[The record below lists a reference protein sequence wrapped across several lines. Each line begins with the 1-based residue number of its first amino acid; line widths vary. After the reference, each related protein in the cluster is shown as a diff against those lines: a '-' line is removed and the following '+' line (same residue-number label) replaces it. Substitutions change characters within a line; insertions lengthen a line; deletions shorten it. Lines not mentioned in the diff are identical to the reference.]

1 MLLLTAFIAVSLSFG
16 ILDHTWLAGMVGS
29 VLFLRLL
36 ATKNVQMISGVL
48 VVCVFF
54 SIRFYTWQQNA
65 HQVIQVKPYVIQ
77 KQHLLIYSDET
88 KVSGDLLTFKAWWWE
103 KRQWVNGY
111 YRIRT
116 LAEKKT
122 LLQTNKTKIW
132 DVTGKVLP
140 LQAPTNEAQFD
151 WRRFYQGKNIFLSFA
166 VKNYTLQKVPPGQ
179 MAWRAK
185 LHDLRQKLSL
195 MLQRLPRPLDWYSA
209 TLLLGIKSA
218 DTDKTLADITR
229 LGLLYLFSL
238 SGLHVFY
245 VVKTLRRLLKLLR
258 LPKWLEILVVLGV
271 LPVYAILGG
280 ASASLV
286 RAVWMCWIKLVTG
299 LIKGVHLNLAT
310 IWAVVL
316 LLELWRYP
324 ALFYQLGAQLSYL
337 LTLVIVTSKTSS
349 NWLFNLKLNAF
360 SAPLVLYYTYQ
371 WNFLTF
377 LITGWM
383 NLIFEYI
390 ILPVTFIG
398 AVVPFLQNLA
408 AQLLQLISSSL
419 TLLARLPSN
428 LVLGRPPLIMVLFW
442 LGILLWLQGSSRKL
456 RGLVLLGISYFLT
469 FLLLRYPLSSEVVYF
484 DIGQGDCTLIR
495 ERFSRRVILID
506 TGGKVHFAMPN
517 WKKYPTKTSGE
528 TIVANYLLSKGITR
542 IDQLYLT
549 HQDADHVGN
558 FPSLSQLIK
567 IKQIIVPAGME
578 ALPSF
583 KHRLARSTVAP
594 KAVKGVTDKVRLS
607 DPHLKLLHPFTRG
620 QGTNADSL
628 VLWLDFYGLK
638 CIFTGDLDRKGEL
651 AVIKKYPNL
660 TADVLKTGHHGSKT
674 ATDPKFV
681 QQLAPKVAII
691 SAGRHNRYGHPNQ
704 ETLVTL
710 QKAKVPYYVTAKVG
724 MIKLTEMLGRFSFWD
739 LKDN

>member
-1 MLLLTAFIAVSLSFG
+1 ML
-16 ILDHTWLAGMVGS
+16 

-36 ATKNVQMISGVL
+36 ATKNIQMISSVL

-54 SIRFYTWQQNA
+54 SIRFYTWQQNTR
-65 HQVIQVKPYVIQ
+65 QVMQVTPYVTQ

-88 KVSGDLLTFKAWWWE
+88 KISGDLLTFKAWWWE

-111 YRIRT
+111 YRIKT

-122 LLQTNKTKIW
+122 LLQMDKTKIW
-132 DVTGKVLP
+132 NVAGKVLP

-151 WRRFYQGKNIFLSFA
+151 WRRFYQGKNIFIAFA
-166 VKNYTLQKVPPGQ
+166 VKHYTLQKVPPGQ
-179 MAWRAK
+179 MAWRGR
-185 LHDLRQKLSL
+185 LHDLRQALRVTLKK
-195 MLQRLPRPLDWYSA
+195 LPRPLDWYSA
-209 TLLLGIKSA
+209 TLLLGIKLA
-218 DTDKTLADITR
+218 DADKTLADITR

-245 VVKTLRRLLKLLR
+245 VVKTLRHLLKLLR
-258 LPKWLEILVVLGV
+258 LPRWLEILVILGV
-271 LPVYAILGG
+271 LPVYVILGG

-286 RAVWMCWIKLVTG
+286 RAVWMCWLKLATS
-299 LIKGVHLNLAT
+299 LIKGVHLKLAT

-337 LTLVIVTSKTSS
+337 LTLVIITSKTSS

-398 AVVPFLQNLA
+398 AVIPFLQNLA
-408 AQLLQLISSSL
+408 AQILQLISTGL
-419 TLLARLPSN
+419 TLLARAPSN
-428 LVLGRPPLIMVLFW
+428 FVFGRPPLIMVLLW
-442 LGILLWLQGSSRKL
+442 LGVLLWLQGSSKKL
-456 RGLVLLGISYFLT
+456 RWSALLGISYFLT
-469 FLLLRYPLSSEVVYF
+469 FLLLRYPLSSEIVYF

-517 WKKYPTKTSGE
+517 WKKRPTKTSGE
-528 TIVANYLLSKGITR
+528 TIVANYLLSKGITQ

-558 FPSLSQLIK
+558 FPSLSRSIK
-567 IKQIIVPAGME
+567 INQMIVPAGME
-578 ALPSF
+578 DLPSF
-583 KHRLARSTVAP
+583 KRRLAKSTVAP
-594 KAVKGVTDKVRLS
+594 KAVKGVTDKVSLS

-651 AVIKKYPNL
+651 AIIKKYPDL
-660 TADVLKTGHHGSKT
+660 TATVLKTGHHGSKT
-674 ATDPKFV
+674 ATDQKFV
-681 QQLAPKVAII
+681 RQLAPKVAII
-691 SAGRHNRYGHPNQ
+691 SAGRHNRYGHPNK

-710 QKAKVPYYVTAKVG
+710 QNAKVSYYVTAKVG
-724 MIKLTEMLGRFSFWD
+724 MIKLTEMLGHFSFWD

>member
-1 MLLLTAFIAVSLSFG
+1 
-16 ILDHTWLAGMVGS
+16 MVVL

-36 ATKNVQMISGVL
+36 ATKNIHLISSVL
-48 VVCVFF
+48 VICVFF
-54 SIRFYTWQQNA
+54 SIRFYTWQQNV
-65 HQVIQVKPYVIQ
+65 HQVMQVTPDVTQ

-88 KVSGDLLTFKAWWWE
+88 KISGDLLTFKAWWWE

-122 LLQTNKTKIW
+122 LLQINKTKIW
-132 DVTGKVLP
+132 NVTGKVLP

-151 WRRFYQGKNIFLSFA
+151 WRRFYQGKNIFLAFA
-166 VKNYTLQKVPPGQ
+166 VTHYTLQKVPPGQ
-179 MAWRAK
+179 MAWRGR
-185 LHDLRQKLSL
+185 LHDLRQALRLKLK
-195 MLQRLPRPLDWYSA
+195 RLPRPLDWYSA
-209 TLLLGIKSA
+209 TLLLGIRSSDA
-218 DTDKTLADITR
+218 DKTLADITR

-245 VVKTLRRLLKLLR
+245 VVKTLRRFLKLLR

-286 RAVWMCWIKLVTG
+286 RAVWMCWLKLATR
-299 LIKGVHLNLAT
+299 LIKGVRLKLAT

-316 LLELWRYP
+316 LLELWRYL

-408 AQLLQLISSSL
+408 AQLLQLISSGL
-419 TLLARLPSN
+419 NLLARLPSN
-428 LVLGRPPLIMVLFW
+428 LILGRPPLIMVLFW
-442 LGILLWLQGSSRKL
+442 LGVLLWLQGSSKKIRWL
-456 RGLVLLGISYFLT
+456 ALLGMSYFLT

-506 TGGKVHFAMPN
+506 TGGKVHFSMPN
-517 WKKYPTKTSGE
+517 WKKHPTKTSGE

-578 ALPSF
+578 NLPSF
-583 KHRLARSTVAP
+583 KHRLAKSAVMP
-594 KAVKGVTDKVRLS
+594 EAVKGVTDRVKLS
-607 DPHLKLLHPFTRG
+607 DPHLKLLHPFARG

-651 AVIKKYPNL
+651 AVSKKYPNL
-660 TADVLKTGHHGSKT
+660 TADVLKMGHHGSKT

-724 MIKLTEMLGRFSFWD
+724 MIKFTEMLGYFSFWD

>member
-1 MLLLTAFIAVSLSFG
+1 MLLLTAFVAVSLSFL
-16 ILDHTWLAGMVGS
+16 ILDHTWMAGMVVL

-36 ATKNVQMISGVL
+36 ATKNIHLISSVL
-48 VVCVFF
+48 VICVFF
-54 SIRFYTWQQNA
+54 SIRFYTWQQNV
-65 HQVIQVKPYVIQ
+65 HQVMQVTPDVTQ

-88 KVSGDLLTFKAWWWE
+88 KISGDLLTFKAWWWE

-122 LLQTNKTKIW
+122 LLQINKTKIW
-132 DVTGKVLP
+132 NVTGKVLP

-151 WRRFYQGKNIFLSFA
+151 WRRFYQGKNIFLAFA
-166 VKNYTLQKVPPGQ
+166 VTHYTLQKVPPGQ
-179 MAWRAK
+179 MAWRGR
-185 LHDLRQKLSL
+185 LHDLRQALRLKLK
-195 MLQRLPRPLDWYSA
+195 RLPRPLDWYSA
-209 TLLLGIKSA
+209 TLLLGIRSSDA
-218 DTDKTLADITR
+218 DKTLADITR

-245 VVKTLRRLLKLLR
+245 VVKTLRRFLKLLR

-286 RAVWMCWIKLVTG
+286 RAVWMCWLKLATR
-299 LIKGVHLNLAT
+299 LIKGVRLKLAT

-408 AQLLQLISSSL
+408 AQLLQLISSGL
-419 TLLARLPSN
+419 NLLARLPSN
-428 LVLGRPPLIMVLFW
+428 LILGRPPLIMVLFW
-442 LGILLWLQGSSRKL
+442 LGVLLWLQGSSKKIRWL
-456 RGLVLLGISYFLT
+456 ALLGVSYFLT

-506 TGGKVHFAMPN
+506 TGGKVHFSMPN
-517 WKKYPTKTSGE
+517 WKKHPTKTSGE

-578 ALPSF
+578 NLPSF
-583 KHRLARSTVAP
+583 KHRLAKSAVMP
-594 KAVKGVTDKVRLS
+594 EAVKGVTDRVKLS
-607 DPHLKLLHPFTRG
+607 DPHLKLLHPFARG

-651 AVIKKYPNL
+651 AVSKKYPNL
-660 TADVLKTGHHGSKT
+660 TADVLKMGHHGSKT

-724 MIKLTEMLGRFSFWD
+724 MIKFTEMLGYFSFWD

>member
-1 MLLLTAFIAVSLSFG
+1 MLLLTAFVAVSLSFL
-16 ILDHTWLAGMVGS
+16 ILDHTWMAGMVVL

-36 ATKNVQMISGVL
+36 ATKNIHLISSVL
-48 VVCVFF
+48 VICVFF
-54 SIRFYTWQQNA
+54 SIRFYTWQQNV
-65 HQVIQVKPYVIQ
+65 HQVMQVTPDVTQ

-88 KVSGDLLTFKAWWWE
+88 KISGDLLTFKAWWWE

-122 LLQTNKTKIW
+122 LLQINKTKIW
-132 DVTGKVLP
+132 NVTGKVLP

-151 WRRFYQGKNIFLSFA
+151 WRRFYQGKNIFLAFA
-166 VKNYTLQKVPPGQ
+166 VTHYTLQKVPPGQ
-179 MAWRAK
+179 MAWRGR
-185 LHDLRQKLSL
+185 LHDLRQALRLKLK
-195 MLQRLPRPLDWYSA
+195 RLPRPLDWYSA
-209 TLLLGIKSA
+209 TLLLGIRSSDA
-218 DTDKTLADITR
+218 DKTLADITR

-245 VVKTLRRLLKLLR
+245 VVKTLRRFLKLLR

-286 RAVWMCWIKLVTG
+286 RAVWMCWLKLATR
-299 LIKGVHLNLAT
+299 LIKGVRLKLAT

-371 WNFLTF
+371 WDFLTF

-408 AQLLQLISSSL
+408 AQLLQLISSGL
-419 TLLARLPSN
+419 NLLARLPSN
-428 LVLGRPPLIMVLFW
+428 LILGRPPLIMVLFW
-442 LGILLWLQGSSRKL
+442 LGVLLWLQGSSKKIRWL
-456 RGLVLLGISYFLT
+456 ALLGMSYFLT

-506 TGGKVHFAMPN
+506 TGGKVHFSMPN
-517 WKKYPTKTSGE
+517 WKKHPTKTSGE

-578 ALPSF
+578 NLPSF
-583 KHRLARSTVAP
+583 KHRLAKSAVMP
-594 KAVKGVTDKVRLS
+594 EAVKGVTDRVKLS
-607 DPHLKLLHPFTRG
+607 DPHLKLLHPFARG

-651 AVIKKYPNL
+651 AVSKKYPNL
-660 TADVLKTGHHGSKT
+660 TADVLKMGHHGSKT

-724 MIKLTEMLGRFSFWD
+724 MIKFTEMLGYFSFWD

>member
-1 MLLLTAFIAVSLSFG
+1 M
-16 ILDHTWLAGMVGS
+16 GS
-29 VLFLRLL
+29 E
-36 ATKNVQMISGVL
+36 M
-48 VVCVFF
+48 C
-54 SIRFYTWQQNA
+54 IR
-65 HQVIQVKPYVIQ
+65 
-77 KQHLLIYSDET
+77 D
-88 KVSGDLLTFKAWWWE
+88 
-103 KRQWVNGY
+103 R
-111 YRIRT
+111 
-116 LAEKKT
+116 
-122 LLQTNKTKIW
+122 
-132 DVTGKVLP
+132 
-140 LQAPTNEAQFD
+140 
-151 WRRFYQGKNIFLSFA
+151 
-166 VKNYTLQKVPPGQ
+166 
-179 MAWRAK
+179 
-185 LHDLRQKLSL
+185 
-195 MLQRLPRPLDWYSA
+195 
-209 TLLLGIKSA
+209 
-218 DTDKTLADITR
+218 
-229 LGLLYLFSL
+229 
-238 SGLHVFY
+238 
-245 VVKTLRRLLKLLR
+245 
-258 LPKWLEILVVLGV
+258 
-271 LPVYAILGG
+271 
-280 ASASLV
+280 
-286 RAVWMCWIKLVTG
+286 
-299 LIKGVHLNLAT
+299 
-310 IWAVVL
+310 
-316 LLELWRYP
+316 
-324 ALFYQLGAQLSYL
+324 
-337 LTLVIVTSKTSS
+337 
-349 NWLFNLKLNAF
+349 
-360 SAPLVLYYTYQ
+360 YYTYQ

>member
-1 MLLLTAFIAVSLSFG
+1 MLLLTAFVAVSLSFL
-16 ILDHTWLAGMVGS
+16 ILDHTWMAGMVVL

-36 ATKNVQMISGVL
+36 ATKNIHLISSVL
-48 VVCVFF
+48 VICVFF
-54 SIRFYTWQQNA
+54 SIRFYTWQQNV
-65 HQVIQVKPYVIQ
+65 HQVMQVTPDVTQ

-88 KVSGDLLTFKAWWWE
+88 KISGDLLTFKAWWWE

-122 LLQTNKTKIW
+122 LLQINKTKIW
-132 DVTGKVLP
+132 NVTGKVLP

-151 WRRFYQGKNIFLSFA
+151 WRRFYQGKNIFLAFA
-166 VKNYTLQKVPPGQ
+166 VTHYTLQKVPPGQ
-179 MAWRAK
+179 MAWRGR
-185 LHDLRQKLSL
+185 LHDLRQALRLKLK
-195 MLQRLPRPLDWYSA
+195 RLPRPLDWYSA
-209 TLLLGIKSA
+209 TLLLGIRSSDA
-218 DTDKTLADITR
+218 DKTLADITR

-245 VVKTLRRLLKLLR
+245 VVKTLRRFLKLLR

-286 RAVWMCWIKLVTG
+286 RAVWMCWLKLATR
-299 LIKGVHLNLAT
+299 LIKGVRLKLAT

-408 AQLLQLISSSL
+408 AQLLQLISSGL
-419 TLLARLPSN
+419 NLLARLPSN
-428 LVLGRPPLIMVLFW
+428 LILGRPPLIMVLFW
-442 LGILLWLQGSSRKL
+442 LGVLLWLQGSSKKIRWL
-456 RGLVLLGISYFLT
+456 ALLGMSYFLT

-506 TGGKVHFAMPN
+506 TGGKVHFSMPN
-517 WKKYPTKTSGE
+517 WKKHPTKTSGE

-578 ALPSF
+578 NLPSF
-583 KHRLARSTVAP
+583 KHRLAKSAVMP
-594 KAVKGVTDKVRLS
+594 EAVKGVTDRVKLS
-607 DPHLKLLHPFTRG
+607 DPHLKLLHPFARG

-651 AVIKKYPNL
+651 AVSKKYPNL
-660 TADVLKTGHHGSKT
+660 TADVLKMGHHVSKT

-691 SAGRHNRYGHPNQ
+691 SAGRHSRYGHPNQ

-724 MIKLTEMLGRFSFWD
+724 MIKFTEMLGYFSFWD

>member
-1 MLLLTAFIAVSLSFG
+1 MLLLTAFVAVSLSFL
-16 ILDHTWLAGMVGS
+16 ILDHTWMAGMVVL

-36 ATKNVQMISGVL
+36 ATKNIHLISSVL
-48 VVCVFF
+48 VICVFF
-54 SIRFYTWQQNA
+54 SIRFYTWQQNV
-65 HQVIQVKPYVIQ
+65 HQVMQVTPDVTQ

-88 KVSGDLLTFKAWWWE
+88 KISGDLLTFKAWWWE

-122 LLQTNKTKIW
+122 LLQINKTKIW
-132 DVTGKVLP
+132 NVTGKVLP

-151 WRRFYQGKNIFLSFA
+151 WRRFYQGKNIFLAFA
-166 VKNYTLQKVPPGQ
+166 VTHYTLQKVPPGQ
-179 MAWRAK
+179 MAWRGR
-185 LHDLRQKLSL
+185 LHDLRQALRLKLK
-195 MLQRLPRPLDWYSA
+195 RLPRPLDWYSA
-209 TLLLGIKSA
+209 TLLLGIRSSDA
-218 DTDKTLADITR
+218 DKTLADITR

-245 VVKTLRRLLKLLR
+245 VVKTLRRFLKLLR

-286 RAVWMCWIKLVTG
+286 RAVWMCWLKLATR
-299 LIKGVHLNLAT
+299 LIKGVRLKLAT

-390 ILPVTFIG
+390 ILSVTFIG

-408 AQLLQLISSSL
+408 AQLLQLISSGL
-419 TLLARLPSN
+419 NLLARLPSN
-428 LVLGRPPLIMVLFW
+428 LILGRPPLIMVLFW
-442 LGILLWLQGSSRKL
+442 LGVLLWLQGSSKKIRWL
-456 RGLVLLGISYFLT
+456 ALLGMSYFLT

-506 TGGKVHFAMPN
+506 TGGKVHFSMPN
-517 WKKYPTKTSGE
+517 WKKHPTKTSGE

-578 ALPSF
+578 NLPSF
-583 KHRLARSTVAP
+583 KHRLAKSAVMP
-594 KAVKGVTDKVRLS
+594 EAVKGVTDRVKLS
-607 DPHLKLLHPFTRG
+607 DPHLKLLHPFARG

-651 AVIKKYPNL
+651 AVSKKYPNL
-660 TADVLKTGHHGSKT
+660 TADVLKMGHHGSKT

-724 MIKLTEMLGRFSFWD
+724 MIKFTEMLGYFSFWD

>member
-1 MLLLTAFIAVSLSFG
+1 
-16 ILDHTWLAGMVGS
+16 MVVL

-36 ATKNVQMISGVL
+36 ATKNIHLISSVL
-48 VVCVFF
+48 VICVFF
-54 SIRFYTWQQNA
+54 SIRFYTWQQNV
-65 HQVIQVKPYVIQ
+65 HQVMQVTPDVTQ

-88 KVSGDLLTFKAWWWE
+88 KISGDLLTFKAWWWE

-122 LLQTNKTKIW
+122 LLQINKTKIW
-132 DVTGKVLP
+132 NVTGKVLP

-151 WRRFYQGKNIFLSFA
+151 WRRFYQGKNIFLAFA
-166 VKNYTLQKVPPGQ
+166 VTHYTLQKVPPGQ
-179 MAWRAK
+179 MAWRGR
-185 LHDLRQKLSL
+185 LHDLRQALRLKLK
-195 MLQRLPRPLDWYSA
+195 RLPRPLDWYSA
-209 TLLLGIKSA
+209 TLLLGIRSSDA
-218 DTDKTLADITR
+218 DKTLADITR

-245 VVKTLRRLLKLLR
+245 VVKTLRRFLKLLR

-286 RAVWMCWIKLVTG
+286 RAVWMCWLKLATR
-299 LIKGVHLNLAT
+299 LIKGVRLKLAT

-408 AQLLQLISSSL
+408 AQLLQLISSGL
-419 TLLARLPSN
+419 NLLARLPSN
-428 LVLGRPPLIMVLFW
+428 LILGRPPLIMVLFW
-442 LGILLWLQGSSRKL
+442 LGVLLWLQGSSKKIRWL
-456 RGLVLLGISYFLT
+456 ALLGMSYFLI

-506 TGGKVHFAMPN
+506 TGGKVHFSMPN
-517 WKKYPTKTSGE
+517 WKKHPTKTSGE

-578 ALPSF
+578 NLPSF
-583 KHRLARSTVAP
+583 KHRLAKSAVMP
-594 KAVKGVTDKVRLS
+594 EAVKGVTDRVKLS
-607 DPHLKLLHPFTRG
+607 DPHLKLLHPFARG

-651 AVIKKYPNL
+651 AVSKKYPNL
-660 TADVLKTGHHGSKT
+660 TADVLKMGHHGSKT

-724 MIKLTEMLGRFSFWD
+724 MIKFTEMLGYFSFWD

>member
-1 MLLLTAFIAVSLSFG
+1 
-16 ILDHTWLAGMVGS
+16 MVVL

-36 ATKNVQMISGVL
+36 ATKNIHLISSVL
-48 VVCVFF
+48 VICVFF
-54 SIRFYTWQQNA
+54 SIRFYTWQQNV
-65 HQVIQVKPYVIQ
+65 HQVMQVTPDVTQ

-88 KVSGDLLTFKAWWWE
+88 KISGDLLTFKAWWWE

-122 LLQTNKTKIW
+122 LLQINKTKIW
-132 DVTGKVLP
+132 NVTGKVLP

-151 WRRFYQGKNIFLSFA
+151 WRRFYQGKNIFLAFA
-166 VKNYTLQKVPPGQ
+166 VTHYTLQKVPPGQ
-179 MAWRAK
+179 MAWRGR
-185 LHDLRQKLSL
+185 LHDLRQALRLKLK
-195 MLQRLPRPLDWYSA
+195 RLPRPLDWYSA
-209 TLLLGIKSA
+209 TLLLGIRSSDA
-218 DTDKTLADITR
+218 DKTLADITR

-245 VVKTLRRLLKLLR
+245 VVKTLRRFLKLLR

-280 ASASLV
+280 ASASWV
-286 RAVWMCWIKLVTG
+286 RAVWMCWLKLATR
-299 LIKGVHLNLAT
+299 LIKGVRLKLAT

-408 AQLLQLISSSL
+408 AQLLQLISSGL
-419 TLLARLPSN
+419 NLLARLPSN
-428 LVLGRPPLIMVLFW
+428 LILGRPPLIMVLFW
-442 LGILLWLQGSSRKL
+442 LGVLLWLQGSSKKIRWL
-456 RGLVLLGISYFLT
+456 ALLGMSYFLT

-506 TGGKVHFAMPN
+506 TGGKVHFSMPN
-517 WKKYPTKTSGE
+517 WKKHPTKTSGE

-578 ALPSF
+578 NLPSF
-583 KHRLARSTVAP
+583 KHRLAKSAVMP
-594 KAVKGVTDKVRLS
+594 EAVKGVTDRVKLS
-607 DPHLKLLHPFTRG
+607 DPHLKLLHPFARG

-651 AVIKKYPNL
+651 AVSKKYPNL
-660 TADVLKTGHHGSKT
+660 TADVLKMGHHGSKT

-724 MIKLTEMLGRFSFWD
+724 MIKFTEMLGYFSFWD

>member
-1 MLLLTAFIAVSLSFG
+1 
-16 ILDHTWLAGMVGS
+16 MVVL

-36 ATKNVQMISGVL
+36 ATKNIHLISSVL
-48 VVCVFF
+48 VICVFF
-54 SIRFYTWQQNA
+54 SIRFYTWQQNV
-65 HQVIQVKPYVIQ
+65 HQVMQVTPDVTQ

-88 KVSGDLLTFKAWWWE
+88 KISGDLLTFKAWWWE

-122 LLQTNKTKIW
+122 LLQINKTKIW
-132 DVTGKVLP
+132 NVTGKVLP

-151 WRRFYQGKNIFLSFA
+151 WRRFYQGKNIFLAFA
-166 VKNYTLQKVPPGQ
+166 VTHYTLQKVPPGQ
-179 MAWRAK
+179 MAWRGR
-185 LHDLRQKLSL
+185 LHDLRQALRLKLK
-195 MLQRLPRPLDWYSA
+195 RLPRPLDWYSA
-209 TLLLGIKSA
+209 TLLLGIRSSDA
-218 DTDKTLADITR
+218 DKTLADITR

-245 VVKTLRRLLKLLR
+245 VVKTLRRFLKPLR

-280 ASASLV
+280 VSASLV
-286 RAVWMCWIKLVTG
+286 RAVWMCWLKLATR
-299 LIKGVHLNLAT
+299 LIKGVRLKLAT

-408 AQLLQLISSSL
+408 AQLLQLISSGL
-419 TLLARLPSN
+419 NLLARLPSN
-428 LVLGRPPLIMVLFW
+428 LILGRPPLIMVLFW
-442 LGILLWLQGSSRKL
+442 LGVLLWLQGSSKKIRWL
-456 RGLVLLGISYFLT
+456 ALLGMSYFLT

-506 TGGKVHFAMPN
+506 TGGKVHFSMPN
-517 WKKYPTKTSGE
+517 WKKHPTKTSGE

-578 ALPSF
+578 NLPSF
-583 KHRLARSTVAP
+583 KHRLAKSAVMP
-594 KAVKGVTDKVRLS
+594 EAVKGVTDRVKLS
-607 DPHLKLLHPFTRG
+607 DPHLKLLHPFARG

-651 AVIKKYPNL
+651 AVSKKYPNL
-660 TADVLKTGHHGSKT
+660 TADVLKMGHHVSKT

-691 SAGRHNRYGHPNQ
+691 SAGRHSRYGHPNQ

-724 MIKLTEMLGRFSFWD
+724 MIKFTEMLGYFSFWD

>member
-1 MLLLTAFIAVSLSFG
+1 
-16 ILDHTWLAGMVGS
+16 MVVL

-36 ATKNVQMISGVL
+36 ATKNIHLISSVL
-48 VVCVFF
+48 VICVFF
-54 SIRFYTWQQNA
+54 SIRFYTWQQNV
-65 HQVIQVKPYVIQ
+65 HQVMQVTPDVTQ

-88 KVSGDLLTFKAWWWE
+88 KISGDLLTFKAWWWE

-122 LLQTNKTKIW
+122 LLQINKTKIW
-132 DVTGKVLP
+132 NVTGKVLP

-151 WRRFYQGKNIFLSFA
+151 WRRFYQGKNIFLAFA
-166 VKNYTLQKVPPGQ
+166 VTHYTLQKVPPGQ
-179 MAWRAK
+179 MAWRGR
-185 LHDLRQKLSL
+185 LHDLRQALRLKLK
-195 MLQRLPRPLDWYSA
+195 RLPRPLDWYSA
-209 TLLLGIKSA
+209 TLLLGIRSSDA
-218 DTDKTLADITR
+218 DKTLADITR

-245 VVKTLRRLLKLLR
+245 VVKTLRRFLKLLR

-286 RAVWMCWIKLVTG
+286 RAVWMCWLKLATR
-299 LIKGVHLNLAT
+299 LIKGVRLKLAT

-408 AQLLQLISSSL
+408 AQLLQLISSGL
-419 TLLARLPSN
+419 NLLARLPSN
-428 LVLGRPPLIMVLFW
+428 LILGRPPLIMVLFW
-442 LGILLWLQGSSRKL
+442 LGVLLWLQGSSKKIRWL
-456 RGLVLLGISYFLT
+456 ALLGMSYFLT

-506 TGGKVHFAMPN
+506 TGGKVHFSMPN
-517 WKKYPTKTSGE
+517 WKKHPTKTSGE

-578 ALPSF
+578 NLPSF
-583 KHRLARSTVAP
+583 KHRLAKSAVMP
-594 KAVKGVTDKVRLS
+594 EAVKGVTDRVKLS
-607 DPHLKLLHPFTRG
+607 DPHLKLLHPFARG

-651 AVIKKYPNL
+651 AVSKKYPNL
-660 TADVLKTGHHGSKT
+660 TADVLKMGHHGSKT

-724 MIKLTEMLGRFSFWD
+724 MIKFTEMLGYFSFWD

>member
-1 MLLLTAFIAVSLSFG
+1 ML
-16 ILDHTWLAGMVGS
+16 

-36 ATKNVQMISGVL
+36 ATKNIQMISSVL

-54 SIRFYTWQQNA
+54 SIRFYTWQQNTR
-65 HQVIQVKPYVIQ
+65 QVMQVTPYVTQ

-88 KVSGDLLTFKAWWWE
+88 KISGDLLTFKAWWWE

-111 YRIRT
+111 YRIKT

-122 LLQTNKTKIW
+122 LLQMDKTKIW
-132 DVTGKVLP
+132 NVAGKVLP

-151 WRRFYQGKNIFLSFA
+151 WRRFYQGKNIFLAFA
-166 VKNYTLQKVPPGQ
+166 VKHYTLQKVPPGQ
-179 MAWRAK
+179 MAWRGR
-185 LHDLRQKLSL
+185 LHDLRQALRVTLKK
-195 MLQRLPRPLDWYSA
+195 LPRPLDWYSA
-209 TLLLGIKSA
+209 TLLLGIKLA
-218 DTDKTLADITR
+218 DADKTLADITR

-245 VVKTLRRLLKLLR
+245 VVKTLRHLLKLLR
-258 LPKWLEILVVLGV
+258 LPRWLEILVILGV
-271 LPVYAILGG
+271 LPVYVILGG

-286 RAVWMCWIKLVTG
+286 RAVWMCWLKLATS
-299 LIKGVHLNLAT
+299 LIKGVHLKLAT

-337 LTLVIVTSKTSS
+337 LTLVIITSKTSS

-398 AVVPFLQNLA
+398 AVIPFLQNLA
-408 AQLLQLISSSL
+408 AQILQLISTGL
-419 TLLARLPSN
+419 TLLARAPSN
-428 LVLGRPPLIMVLFW
+428 FVFGRPPLIMVLLW
-442 LGILLWLQGSSRKL
+442 LGVLLWLQGSSKKL
-456 RGLVLLGISYFLT
+456 RWSALLGISYFLT
-469 FLLLRYPLSSEVVYF
+469 FLLLRYPLSSEIVYF

-517 WKKYPTKTSGE
+517 WKKRPTKTSGE
-528 TIVANYLLSKGITR
+528 TIVANYLLSKGITQ

-558 FPSLSQLIK
+558 FPSLSRSIK
-567 IKQIIVPAGME
+567 INQMIVPAGME
-578 ALPSF
+578 DLPSF
-583 KHRLARSTVAP
+583 KRRLAKSTVAP
-594 KAVKGVTDKVRLS
+594 KAVKGVTDKVSLS

-651 AVIKKYPNL
+651 AIIKKYPDL
-660 TADVLKTGHHGSKT
+660 TATVLKTGHHGSKT
-674 ATDPKFV
+674 ATDQKFV
-681 QQLAPKVAII
+681 RQLAPKVAII
-691 SAGRHNRYGHPNQ
+691 SAGRHNRYGHPNK

-710 QKAKVPYYVTAKVG
+710 QNAKVSYYVTAKVG
-724 MIKLTEMLGRFSFWD
+724 MIKLTEMLGHFSFWD

>member
-1 MLLLTAFIAVSLSFG
+1 MAVL
-16 ILDHTWLAGMVGS
+16 

-36 ATKNVQMISGVL
+36 ATKNIHLISSVL
-48 VVCVFF
+48 VICVFF
-54 SIRFYTWQQNA
+54 SIRFYTWQQNV
-65 HQVIQVKPYVIQ
+65 HQVMQVTPDVTQ

-88 KVSGDLLTFKAWWWE
+88 KISGDLLTFKAWWWE

-122 LLQTNKTKIW
+122 LLQINKTKIW
-132 DVTGKVLP
+132 NVTGKVLP

-151 WRRFYQGKNIFLSFA
+151 WRRFYQGKNIFLAFA
-166 VKNYTLQKVPPGQ
+166 VTHYTLQKVPPGQ
-179 MAWRAK
+179 MAWRGR
-185 LHDLRQKLSL
+185 LHDLRQALRLKLK
-195 MLQRLPRPLDWYSA
+195 RLPRPLDWYSA
-209 TLLLGIKSA
+209 TLLLGIRSSDA
-218 DTDKTLADITR
+218 DKTLADITR

-245 VVKTLRRLLKLLR
+245 VVKTLRRFLKLLR

-286 RAVWMCWIKLVTG
+286 RAVWMCWLKLATR
-299 LIKGVHLNLAT
+299 LIKGVRLKLAT

-408 AQLLQLISSSL
+408 AQLLQLISSGL
-419 TLLARLPSN
+419 NLLARLPSN
-428 LVLGRPPLIMVLFW
+428 LILGRPPLIMVLFW
-442 LGILLWLQGSSRKL
+442 LGVLLWLQGSSKKIRWL
-456 RGLVLLGISYFLT
+456 ALLGMSYFLT

-506 TGGKVHFAMPN
+506 TGGKVHFSMPN
-517 WKKYPTKTSGE
+517 WKKHPTKTSGE

-578 ALPSF
+578 NLPSF
-583 KHRLARSTVAP
+583 KHRLAKSAVMP
-594 KAVKGVTDKVRLS
+594 EAVKGVTDRVKLS
-607 DPHLKLLHPFTRG
+607 DPHLKLLHPFARG

-651 AVIKKYPNL
+651 AVSKKYPNL
-660 TADVLKTGHHGSKT
+660 TADVLKMGHHGSKT

-724 MIKLTEMLGRFSFWD
+724 MIKFTEMLGYFSFWD

>member
-1 MLLLTAFIAVSLSFG
+1 
-16 ILDHTWLAGMVGS
+16 MVVL

-36 ATKNVQMISGVL
+36 ATKNIHLISSVL
-48 VVCVFF
+48 VICVFF
-54 SIRFYTWQQNA
+54 SIRFYTWQQNV
-65 HQVIQVKPYVIQ
+65 HQVMQVTPDVTQ

-88 KVSGDLLTFKAWWWE
+88 KISGDLLTFKAWWWE

-122 LLQTNKTKIW
+122 LLQINKTKIW
-132 DVTGKVLP
+132 NVTGKVLP

-151 WRRFYQGKNIFLSFA
+151 WRRFYQGKNIFLAFA
-166 VKNYTLQKVPPGQ
+166 VTHYTLQKVPPGQ
-179 MAWRAK
+179 MAWRGR
-185 LHDLRQKLSL
+185 LHDLRQALRLKLK
-195 MLQRLPRPLDWYSA
+195 RLPRPLDWYSA
-209 TLLLGIKSA
+209 TLLLGIRSSDA
-218 DTDKTLADITR
+218 DKTLADITR

-245 VVKTLRRLLKLLR
+245 VVKTLRRFLKPLR

-280 ASASLV
+280 VSASLV
-286 RAVWMCWIKLVTG
+286 RAVWMCWLKLATR
-299 LIKGVHLNLAT
+299 LIKGVRLKLAT

-408 AQLLQLISSSL
+408 AQLLQLISSGL
-419 TLLARLPSN
+419 NLLARLPSN
-428 LVLGRPPLIMVLFW
+428 LILGRPPLIMVLFW
-442 LGILLWLQGSSRKL
+442 LGVLLWLQGSSKKIRWL
-456 RGLVLLGISYFLT
+456 ALLGMSYFLT

-506 TGGKVHFAMPN
+506 TGGKVHFSMPN
-517 WKKYPTKTSGE
+517 WKKHPTKTSGE

-578 ALPSF
+578 NLPSF
-583 KHRLARSTVAP
+583 KHRLAKSAVMP
-594 KAVKGVTDKVRLS
+594 EAVKGVTDRVKLS
-607 DPHLKLLHPFTRG
+607 DPHLKLLHPFARG

-651 AVIKKYPNL
+651 AVSKKYPNL
-660 TADVLKTGHHGSKT
+660 TADVLKMGHHVSKT

-724 MIKLTEMLGRFSFWD
+724 MIKFTEMLGYFSFWD

>member
-1 MLLLTAFIAVSLSFG
+1 MLLLTAFVAVSLSFL
-16 ILDHTWLAGMVGS
+16 ILDHTWMAGMVVL

-36 ATKNVQMISGVL
+36 ATKNIHLISSVL
-48 VVCVFF
+48 VICVFF
-54 SIRFYTWQQNA
+54 SIRFYTWQQNV
-65 HQVIQVKPYVIQ
+65 HQVMQVTPDVTQ

-88 KVSGDLLTFKAWWWE
+88 KISGDLLTFKAWWWE

-122 LLQTNKTKIW
+122 LLQINKTKIW
-132 DVTGKVLP
+132 NVTGKVLP

-151 WRRFYQGKNIFLSFA
+151 WRRFYQGKNIFLAFA
-166 VKNYTLQKVPPGQ
+166 VTHYTLQKVPPGQ
-179 MAWRAK
+179 MAWRGR
-185 LHDLRQKLSL
+185 LHDLRQALRLKLK
-195 MLQRLPRPLDWYSA
+195 RLPRPLDWYSA
-209 TLLLGIKSA
+209 TLLLGIRSSDA
-218 DTDKTLADITR
+218 DKTLADITR

-245 VVKTLRRLLKLLR
+245 VVKTLRRFLKPLR

-280 ASASLV
+280 VSASLV
-286 RAVWMCWIKLVTG
+286 RAVWMCWLKLATR
-299 LIKGVHLNLAT
+299 LIKGVRLKLAT

-408 AQLLQLISSSL
+408 AQLLQLISSGL
-419 TLLARLPSN
+419 NLLARLPSN
-428 LVLGRPPLIMVLFW
+428 LILGRPPLIMVLFW
-442 LGILLWLQGSSRKL
+442 LGVLLWLQGSSKKIRWL
-456 RGLVLLGISYFLT
+456 ALLGMSYFLT

-506 TGGKVHFAMPN
+506 TGGKVHFSMPN
-517 WKKYPTKTSGE
+517 WKKHPTKTSGE

-578 ALPSF
+578 NLPSF
-583 KHRLARSTVAP
+583 KHRLAKSAVMP
-594 KAVKGVTDKVRLS
+594 EAVKGVTDRVKLS
-607 DPHLKLLHPFTRG
+607 DPHLKLLHPFARG

-651 AVIKKYPNL
+651 AVSKKYPNL

-691 SAGRHNRYGHPNQ
+691 SAGRHSRYGHPNQ

-724 MIKLTEMLGRFSFWD
+724 MIKFTEMLGYFSFWD

>member
-1 MLLLTAFIAVSLSFG
+1 ML
-16 ILDHTWLAGMVGS
+16 

-36 ATKNVQMISGVL
+36 ATKNIQMISSVL

-54 SIRFYTWQQNA
+54 SIRFYTWQQNTR
-65 HQVIQVKPYVIQ
+65 QVMQVTPYVTQ

-88 KVSGDLLTFKAWWWE
+88 KISGDLLTFKAWWWE

-111 YRIRT
+111 YRIKT

-122 LLQTNKTKIW
+122 LLQMDKTKIW
-132 DVTGKVLP
+132 NVAGKVLP

-151 WRRFYQGKNIFLSFA
+151 WRRFYQGKNIFLAFA
-166 VKNYTLQKVPPGQ
+166 VKHYTLQKVPPGQ
-179 MAWRAK
+179 MAWRGR
-185 LHDLRQKLSL
+185 LHDLRQALRVTLKK
-195 MLQRLPRPLDWYSA
+195 LPRPLDWYSA
-209 TLLLGIKSA
+209 TLLLGIKLA
-218 DTDKTLADITR
+218 DADKTLADITR

-245 VVKTLRRLLKLLR
+245 VVKTLRHLLKLLR
-258 LPKWLEILVVLGV
+258 LPRWLEILVILGV
-271 LPVYAILGG
+271 LPVYVILGG

-286 RAVWMCWIKLVTG
+286 RAVWMCWLKLATS
-299 LIKGVHLNLAT
+299 LIKGVHLKLAT

-337 LTLVIVTSKTSS
+337 LTLVIITSKTSS

-398 AVVPFLQNLA
+398 AVIPFLQNLA
-408 AQLLQLISSSL
+408 AQILQLISTGL
-419 TLLARLPSN
+419 TLLARAPSN
-428 LVLGRPPLIMVLFW
+428 FVFGRPPLIMVLLW
-442 LGILLWLQGSSRKL
+442 LGVLLWLQGSSKKL
-456 RGLVLLGISYFLT
+456 RWSALLGISYFLT
-469 FLLLRYPLSSEVVYF
+469 FLLLRYPLSSEIVYF

-517 WKKYPTKTSGE
+517 WKKRPTKTSGE
-528 TIVANYLLSKGITR
+528 TIVANYLLSKGITQ

-558 FPSLSQLIK
+558 FPSLSRSIK
-567 IKQIIVPAGME
+567 INQMIVPAGME
-578 ALPSF
+578 DLPSF
-583 KHRLARSTVAP
+583 KRRLAKSTVAP
-594 KAVKGVTDKVRLS
+594 KAVKGVTDKVSLS

-628 VLWLDFYGLK
+628 VLCGLK

-651 AVIKKYPNL
+651 AIIKKYPDL
-660 TADVLKTGHHGSKT
+660 TATVLKTGHHGSKT
-674 ATDPKFV
+674 ATDQKFV
-681 QQLAPKVAII
+681 RQLAPKVAII
-691 SAGRHNRYGHPNQ
+691 SAGRHNRYGHPNK

-710 QKAKVPYYVTAKVG
+710 QNAKVSYYVTAKVG
-724 MIKLTEMLGRFSFWD
+724 MIKLTEMLGHFSFWD

>member
-1 MLLLTAFIAVSLSFG
+1 
-16 ILDHTWLAGMVGS
+16 MVVL

-36 ATKNVQMISGVL
+36 ATKNIHLISSVL
-48 VVCVFF
+48 VICVFF
-54 SIRFYTWQQNA
+54 SIRFYTWQQNV
-65 HQVIQVKPYVIQ
+65 HQVMQVTPDVTQ

-88 KVSGDLLTFKAWWWE
+88 KISGDLLTFKAWWWE

-122 LLQTNKTKIW
+122 LLQINKTKIW
-132 DVTGKVLP
+132 NVTGKVLP

-151 WRRFYQGKNIFLSFA
+151 WRRFYQGKNIFLAFA
-166 VKNYTLQKVPPGQ
+166 VTHYTLQKVPPGQ
-179 MAWRAK
+179 MAWCGR
-185 LHDLRQKLSL
+185 LHDLRQALRLKLK
-195 MLQRLPRPLDWYSA
+195 RLPRPLDWYSA
-209 TLLLGIKSA
+209 TLLLGIRSSDA
-218 DTDKTLADITR
+218 DKTLADITR

-245 VVKTLRRLLKLLR
+245 VVKTLRRFLKLLR

-286 RAVWMCWIKLVTG
+286 RAVWMCWLKLATR
-299 LIKGVHLNLAT
+299 LIKGVRLKLAT

-408 AQLLQLISSSL
+408 AQLLQLISSGL
-419 TLLARLPSN
+419 NLLARLPSN
-428 LVLGRPPLIMVLFW
+428 LILGRPPLIMVLFW
-442 LGILLWLQGSSRKL
+442 LGVLLWLQGSSKKIRWL
-456 RGLVLLGISYFLT
+456 ALLGMSYFLT

-506 TGGKVHFAMPN
+506 TGGKVHFSMPN
-517 WKKYPTKTSGE
+517 WKKHPTKTSGE

-578 ALPSF
+578 NLPSF
-583 KHRLARSTVAP
+583 KHRLAKSAVMP
-594 KAVKGVTDKVRLS
+594 EAVKGVTDRVKLS
-607 DPHLKLLHPFTRG
+607 DPHLKLLHPFARG

-651 AVIKKYPNL
+651 AVSKKYPNL
-660 TADVLKTGHHGSKT
+660 TADVLKMGHHGSKT

-724 MIKLTEMLGRFSFWD
+724 MIKFTEMLGYFSFWD

>member
-1 MLLLTAFIAVSLSFG
+1 
-16 ILDHTWLAGMVGS
+16 MVVL

-36 ATKNVQMISGVL
+36 ATKNIHLISSVL
-48 VVCVFF
+48 VICVFF
-54 SIRFYTWQQNA
+54 SIRFYTWQQNV
-65 HQVIQVKPYVIQ
+65 HQVMQVTPDVTQ

-88 KVSGDLLTFKAWWWE
+88 KISGDLLTFKAWWWE

-122 LLQTNKTKIW
+122 LLQINKTKIW
-132 DVTGKVLP
+132 NVTGKVLP

-151 WRRFYQGKNIFLSFA
+151 WRRFYQGKNIFLAFA
-166 VKNYTLQKVPPGQ
+166 VTHYTLQKVPPGQ
-179 MAWRAK
+179 MAWRGR
-185 LHDLRQKLSL
+185 LHDLRQALRLKLK
-195 MLQRLPRPLDWYSA
+195 RLPRPLDWYSA
-209 TLLLGIKSA
+209 TLLLGIRSSDA
-218 DTDKTLADITR
+218 DKTLADITR

-245 VVKTLRRLLKLLR
+245 VVKTLRRFLKLLR

-286 RAVWMCWIKLVTG
+286 RAVWMCWLKLATR
-299 LIKGVHLNLAT
+299 LIKGVRLKLAT

-408 AQLLQLISSSL
+408 AQLLQLISSGL
-419 TLLARLPSN
+419 NLLARLPSN
-428 LVLGRPPLIMVLFW
+428 LILGRPPLIMVLFW
-442 LGILLWLQGSSRKL
+442 LGVLLWLQGSSKKIRWL
-456 RGLVLLGISYFLT
+456 ALLGMSYFLT

-506 TGGKVHFAMPN
+506 TGGKVHFSMPN
-517 WKKYPTKTSGE
+517 WKKHPTKTSGE

-578 ALPSF
+578 NLPSF
-583 KHRLARSTVAP
+583 KHRLAKSAVMP
-594 KAVKGVTDKVRLS
+594 EAVKGVTDRVKLS
-607 DPHLKLLHPFTRG
+607 DPHLKLLHPFARG

-651 AVIKKYPNL
+651 AVSKKYPNL
-660 TADVLKTGHHGSKT
+660 TTDVLKMGHHGSKT

-724 MIKLTEMLGRFSFWD
+724 MIKFTEMLGYFSFWD

>member
-1 MLLLTAFIAVSLSFG
+1 
-16 ILDHTWLAGMVGS
+16 MVVL

-36 ATKNVQMISGVL
+36 ATKNIHLISSVL
-48 VVCVFF
+48 VICVFF
-54 SIRFYTWQQNA
+54 SIRFYTWQQNV
-65 HQVIQVKPYVIQ
+65 HQVMQVTPDVTQ

-88 KVSGDLLTFKAWWWE
+88 KISGDLLTFKAWWWE

-122 LLQTNKTKIW
+122 LLQINKTKIW
-132 DVTGKVLP
+132 NVTGKVLP

-151 WRRFYQGKNIFLSFA
+151 WRRFYQGKNIFLAFA
-166 VKNYTLQKVPPGQ
+166 VTHYTLQKVPPGQ
-179 MAWRAK
+179 MAWRGR
-185 LHDLRQKLSL
+185 LHDLRQALRLKLK
-195 MLQRLPRPLDWYSA
+195 RLPRPLDWYSA
-209 TLLLGIKSA
+209 TLLLGIRSSDA
-218 DTDKTLADITR
+218 DKTLADITR

-245 VVKTLRRLLKLLR
+245 VVKTLRRFLKLLR

-286 RAVWMCWIKLVTG
+286 RAVWMCWLKLATR
-299 LIKGVHLNLAT
+299 LIKGVRLKLAT

-408 AQLLQLISSSL
+408 AQLLQLISSGL
-419 TLLARLPSN
+419 NLLARLPSN
-428 LVLGRPPLIMVLFW
+428 LILGRPPLIMVLFW
-442 LGILLWLQGSSRKL
+442 LGVLLWLQGSSKKIRWL
-456 RGLVLLGISYFLT
+456 ALLGMSYFLT

-506 TGGKVHFAMPN
+506 TGGKVHFSMPN
-517 WKKYPTKTSGE
+517 WKKHPTKTSGE

-558 FPSLSQLIK
+558 FPSLIQLIK

-578 ALPSF
+578 NLPSF
-583 KHRLARSTVAP
+583 KHRLAKSAVMP
-594 KAVKGVTDKVRLS
+594 EAVKGVTDRVKLS
-607 DPHLKLLHPFTRG
+607 DPHLKLLHPFARG

-651 AVIKKYPNL
+651 AVSKKYPNL
-660 TADVLKTGHHGSKT
+660 TADVLKMGHHGSKT

-724 MIKLTEMLGRFSFWD
+724 MIKFTEMLGYFSFWD

>member
-1 MLLLTAFIAVSLSFG
+1 MLLLTAFVAVSLSFL
-16 ILDHTWLAGMVGS
+16 ILDHTWMAGMVVL

-36 ATKNVQMISGVL
+36 ATKNIHLISSVL
-48 VVCVFF
+48 VICVFF
-54 SIRFYTWQQNA
+54 SIRFYTWQQNV
-65 HQVIQVKPYVIQ
+65 HQVMQVTPDVTQ

-88 KVSGDLLTFKAWWWE
+88 KISGDLLTFKAWWWE

-122 LLQTNKTKIW
+122 LLQINKTKIW
-132 DVTGKVLP
+132 NVTGKVLP

-151 WRRFYQGKNIFLSFA
+151 WRRFYQGKNIFLAFA
-166 VKNYTLQKVPPGQ
+166 VTHYTLQKVPPGQ
-179 MAWRAK
+179 MAWRGR
-185 LHDLRQKLSL
+185 LHDLRQALRLKLK
-195 MLQRLPRPLDWYSA
+195 RLPRPLDWYSA
-209 TLLLGIKSA
+209 TLLLGIRSSDA
-218 DTDKTLADITR
+218 DKTLADITR

-245 VVKTLRRLLKLLR
+245 VVKTLRRFLKLLR

-286 RAVWMCWIKLVTG
+286 RAVWMCWLKLATR
-299 LIKGVHLNLAT
+299 LIKGVRLKLAT

-408 AQLLQLISSSL
+408 AQLLQLISSGL
-419 TLLARLPSN
+419 NLLARLPSN
-428 LVLGRPPLIMVLFW
+428 LILGRPPLIMVLFW
-442 LGILLWLQGSSRKL
+442 LGVLLWLQGSSKKIRWL
-456 RGLVLLGISYFLT
+456 ALLGMSYFLT

-506 TGGKVHFAMPN
+506 TGGKVHFSMPN
-517 WKKYPTKTSGE
+517 WKKHPTKTSGE

-578 ALPSF
+578 NLPSF
-583 KHRLARSTVAP
+583 KHRLAKSAVMP
-594 KAVKGVTDKVRLS
+594 EAVKGVTDRVKLS
-607 DPHLKLLHPFTRG
+607 DPHLKLLHPFARG

-628 VLWLDFYGLK
+628 ILWLDFYGLK

-651 AVIKKYPNL
+651 AVSKKYPNL
-660 TADVLKTGHHGSKT
+660 TADVLKMGHHGSKT

-724 MIKLTEMLGRFSFWD
+724 MIKFTEMLGYFSFWD

>member
-1 MLLLTAFIAVSLSFG
+1 
-16 ILDHTWLAGMVGS
+16 MVVL

-36 ATKNVQMISGVL
+36 ATKNIHLISSVL
-48 VVCVFF
+48 VICVFF
-54 SIRFYTWQQNA
+54 SIRFYTWQQNV
-65 HQVIQVKPYVIQ
+65 HQVMQVTPDVTQ

-88 KVSGDLLTFKAWWWE
+88 KISGDLLTFKAWWWE

-122 LLQTNKTKIW
+122 LLQINKTKIW
-132 DVTGKVLP
+132 NVTGKVLP

-151 WRRFYQGKNIFLSFA
+151 WRRFYQGKNIFLAFA
-166 VKNYTLQKVPPGQ
+166 VTHYTLQKVPPGQ
-179 MAWRAK
+179 MAWRGR
-185 LHDLRQKLSL
+185 LHDLRQALRLKLK
-195 MLQRLPRPLDWYSA
+195 RLPRPLDWYSA
-209 TLLLGIKSA
+209 TLLLGIRSSDA
-218 DTDKTLADITR
+218 DKTLADITR

-245 VVKTLRRLLKLLR
+245 VVKTLRRFLKLLR

-286 RAVWMCWIKLVTG
+286 RAVWMCWLKLVTR
-299 LIKGVHLNLAT
+299 LIKGVRLKLAT

-408 AQLLQLISSSL
+408 AQLLQLISSGL

-428 LVLGRPPLIMVLFW
+428 LILGRPPLIMVLFW
-442 LGILLWLQGSSRKL
+442 LGVLLWLQGSSKKIRWL
-456 RGLVLLGISYFLT
+456 ALLGMSYFLT

-506 TGGKVHFAMPN
+506 TGGKVHFSMPN
-517 WKKYPTKTSGE
+517 WKKHPTKTSGE

-578 ALPSF
+578 NLPSF
-583 KHRLARSTVAP
+583 KHRLAKSAVMP
-594 KAVKGVTDKVRLS
+594 EAVKGVTDRVKLS
-607 DPHLKLLHPFTRG
+607 DPHLKLLHPFARG

-651 AVIKKYPNL
+651 AVSKKYPNL

-724 MIKLTEMLGRFSFWD
+724 MIKFTEMLGYFSFWD

>member
-1 MLLLTAFIAVSLSFG
+1 MLLLTAFVAVSLSFL
-16 ILDHTWLAGMVGS
+16 ILDHTWMAGMVVL

-36 ATKNVQMISGVL
+36 ATKNIHLISGVL
-48 VVCVFF
+48 VICVFF
-54 SIRFYTWQQNA
+54 SIRFYTWQQNV
-65 HQVIQVKPYVIQ
+65 HQVMQVTPDVTQ

-88 KVSGDLLTFKAWWWE
+88 KISGDLLTFKAWWWE

-122 LLQTNKTKIW
+122 LLQINKTKIW
-132 DVTGKVLP
+132 NVTGKVLP

-151 WRRFYQGKNIFLSFA
+151 WRRFYQGKNIFLAFA
-166 VKNYTLQKVPPGQ
+166 VTHYTLQKVPPGQ
-179 MAWRAK
+179 MAWRGR
-185 LHDLRQKLSL
+185 LHDLRQALRLKLK
-195 MLQRLPRPLDWYSA
+195 RLPRPLDWYSA
-209 TLLLGIKSA
+209 TLLLGIRSSDA
-218 DTDKTLADITR
+218 DKTLADITR

-245 VVKTLRRLLKLLR
+245 VVKTLRRFLKLLR

-286 RAVWMCWIKLVTG
+286 RAVWMCWLKLATR
-299 LIKGVHLNLAT
+299 LIKGVRLKLAT

-408 AQLLQLISSSL
+408 AQLLQLISSGL
-419 TLLARLPSN
+419 NLLARLPSN
-428 LVLGRPPLIMVLFW
+428 LILGRPPLIMVLFW
-442 LGILLWLQGSSRKL
+442 LGVLLWLQGSSKKIRWL
-456 RGLVLLGISYFLT
+456 ALLGMSYFLT

-506 TGGKVHFAMPN
+506 TGGKVHFSMPN
-517 WKKYPTKTSGE
+517 WKKHPTKTSGE
-528 TIVANYLLSKGITR
+528 TIVADYLLSKGITR

-578 ALPSF
+578 NLPSF
-583 KHRLARSTVAP
+583 KHRLAKSAVMP
-594 KAVKGVTDKVRLS
+594 EAVKGVTDRVKLS
-607 DPHLKLLHPFTRG
+607 DPHLKLLHPFARG

-651 AVIKKYPNL
+651 AVSKKYPNL
-660 TADVLKTGHHGSKT
+660 TADVLKMGHHGSKT

-724 MIKLTEMLGRFSFWD
+724 MIKFTEMLGYFSFWD

>member
-1 MLLLTAFIAVSLSFG
+1 MLLLTAFVAVSLSFL
-16 ILDHTWLAGMVGS
+16 ILDHTWMAGMVVL

-36 ATKNVQMISGVL
+36 ATKNIHLISSVL
-48 VVCVFF
+48 VICVFF
-54 SIRFYTWQQNA
+54 SIRFYTWQQNV
-65 HQVIQVKPYVIQ
+65 HQVMQVTPDVTQ

-88 KVSGDLLTFKAWWWE
+88 KISGDLLTFKAWWWE

-122 LLQTNKTKIW
+122 LLQINKTKIW
-132 DVTGKVLP
+132 NVTGKVLP

-151 WRRFYQGKNIFLSFA
+151 WRRFYQGKNIFLAFA
-166 VKNYTLQKVPPGQ
+166 VTHYTLQKVPPGQ
-179 MAWRAK
+179 MAWRGR
-185 LHDLRQKLSL
+185 LHDLRQALRLKLK
-195 MLQRLPRPLDWYSA
+195 RLPRPLDWYSA
-209 TLLLGIKSA
+209 TLLLGIRSSDA
-218 DTDKTLADITR
+218 DKTLADITR

-245 VVKTLRRLLKLLR
+245 VVKTLRRFLKLLR

-286 RAVWMCWIKLVTG
+286 RAVWMCWLKLATR
-299 LIKGVHLNLAT
+299 LIKGVRLKLAT

-408 AQLLQLISSSL
+408 AQLLQLISSGL
-419 TLLARLPSN
+419 NLLARLPSN
-428 LVLGRPPLIMVLFW
+428 LILGRPPLIMVLFW
-442 LGILLWLQGSSRKL
+442 LGVLLWLQGSSKKIL
-456 RGLVLLGISYFLT
+456 WLALLGMSYFLT

-506 TGGKVHFAMPN
+506 TGGKVHFSMPN
-517 WKKYPTKTSGE
+517 WKKHPTKTSGE

-578 ALPSF
+578 NLPSF
-583 KHRLARSTVAP
+583 KHRLAKSAVMP
-594 KAVKGVTDKVRLS
+594 EAVKGVTDRVKLS
-607 DPHLKLLHPFTRG
+607 DPHLKLLHPFARG

-651 AVIKKYPNL
+651 AVSKKYPNL
-660 TADVLKTGHHGSKT
+660 TADVLKMGHHGSKT

-724 MIKLTEMLGRFSFWD
+724 MIKFTEMLGYFSFWD

>member
-1 MLLLTAFIAVSLSFG
+1 MLLLTAFVAVSLSFL
-16 ILDHTWLAGMVGS
+16 ILDHTWMAGMVVL

-36 ATKNVQMISGVL
+36 ATKNIHLISSVL
-48 VVCVFF
+48 VICVFF
-54 SIRFYTWQQNA
+54 SIRFYTWQQNV
-65 HQVIQVKPYVIQ
+65 HQVMQVTPDVTQ

-88 KVSGDLLTFKAWWWE
+88 KISGDLLTFKAWWWE

-122 LLQTNKTKIW
+122 LLQINKTKIW
-132 DVTGKVLP
+132 NVTGKVLP

-151 WRRFYQGKNIFLSFA
+151 WRRFYQGKNIFLAFA
-166 VKNYTLQKVPPGQ
+166 VTHYTLQKVPPGQ
-179 MAWRAK
+179 MAWRGR
-185 LHDLRQKLSL
+185 LHDLRQALRLKLK
-195 MLQRLPRPLDWYSA
+195 RLPRPLDWYSA
-209 TLLLGIKSA
+209 TLLLGIRSSDA
-218 DTDKTLADITR
+218 DKTLADITR

-245 VVKTLRRLLKLLR
+245 VVKTLRRFLKLLR

-286 RAVWMCWIKLVTG
+286 RAVWMCWLKLATR
-299 LIKGVHLNLAT
+299 LIKGVRLKLAT

-408 AQLLQLISSSL
+408 AQLLQLISSGL

-428 LVLGRPPLIMVLFW
+428 LILGRPPLIMVLFW
-442 LGILLWLQGSSRKL
+442 LGVLLWLQGSSKKIRWL
-456 RGLVLLGISYFLT
+456 ALLGMSYFLT

-506 TGGKVHFAMPN
+506 TGGKVHFSMPN
-517 WKKYPTKTSGE
+517 WKKHPTKTSGE

-578 ALPSF
+578 NLPSF
-583 KHRLARSTVAP
+583 KHRLAKSAVMP
-594 KAVKGVTDKVRLS
+594 EAVKGVTDRVKLS
-607 DPHLKLLHPFTRG
+607 DPHLKLLHPFARG

-651 AVIKKYPNL
+651 AVSKKYPNL
-660 TADVLKTGHHGSKT
+660 TADVLKMGHHGSKT

-710 QKAKVPYYVTAKVG
+710 QKAKVPYYVTA
-724 MIKLTEMLGRFSFWD
+724 
-739 LKDN
+739 

>member
-1 MLLLTAFIAVSLSFG
+1 MLLLTAFVAVSLSFL
-16 ILDHTWLAGMVGS
+16 ILDHTWMAGMVVL

-36 ATKNVQMISGVL
+36 ATKNIHLISSVL
-48 VVCVFF
+48 VICVFF
-54 SIRFYTWQQNA
+54 SIRFYTWQQNV
-65 HQVIQVKPYVIQ
+65 HQVMQVTPDVTQ

-88 KVSGDLLTFKAWWWE
+88 KISGDLLTFKAWWWE

-122 LLQTNKTKIW
+122 LLQINKTKIW
-132 DVTGKVLP
+132 NVTGKVLP

-151 WRRFYQGKNIFLSFA
+151 WRRFYQGKNIFLAFA
-166 VKNYTLQKVPPGQ
+166 VTHYTLQKVPPGQ
-179 MAWRAK
+179 MAWCGR
-185 LHDLRQKLSL
+185 LHDLRQALRLKLK
-195 MLQRLPRPLDWYSA
+195 RLPRPLDWYSA
-209 TLLLGIKSA
+209 TLLLGIRSSDA
-218 DTDKTLADITR
+218 DKTLADITR

-245 VVKTLRRLLKLLR
+245 VVKTLRRFLKLLR

-286 RAVWMCWIKLVTG
+286 RAVWMCWLKLATR
-299 LIKGVHLNLAT
+299 LIKGVRLKLAT

-408 AQLLQLISSSL
+408 AQLLQLISSGL
-419 TLLARLPSN
+419 NLLARLPSN
-428 LVLGRPPLIMVLFW
+428 LILGRPPLIMVLFW
-442 LGILLWLQGSSRKL
+442 LGVLLWLQGSSKKIRWL
-456 RGLVLLGISYFLT
+456 ALLGMSYFLT

-506 TGGKVHFAMPN
+506 TGGKVHFSMPN
-517 WKKYPTKTSGE
+517 WKKHPTKTSGE

-578 ALPSF
+578 NLPSF
-583 KHRLARSTVAP
+583 KHRLAKSAVMP
-594 KAVKGVTDKVRLS
+594 EAVKGVTDRVKLS
-607 DPHLKLLHPFTRG
+607 DPHLKLLHPFARG

-651 AVIKKYPNL
+651 AVSKKYPNL
-660 TADVLKTGHHGSKT
+660 TADVLKMGHHGSKT

-724 MIKLTEMLGRFSFWD
+724 MIKFTEMLGYFSFWD

>member
-1 MLLLTAFIAVSLSFG
+1 MLLLTAFVAVSLSFL
-16 ILDHTWLAGMVGS
+16 ILDHTWMAGTVVL

-36 ATKNVQMISGVL
+36 ATKNIHLISSVL
-48 VVCVFF
+48 VICVFF
-54 SIRFYTWQQNA
+54 SIRFYTWQQNV
-65 HQVIQVKPYVIQ
+65 HQVMQVTPDVTQ

-88 KVSGDLLTFKAWWWE
+88 KISGDLLTFKAWWWE

-122 LLQTNKTKIW
+122 LLQINKTKIW
-132 DVTGKVLP
+132 NVTGKVLP

-151 WRRFYQGKNIFLSFA
+151 WRRFYQGKNIFLAFA
-166 VKNYTLQKVPPGQ
+166 VTHYTLQKVPPGQ
-179 MAWRAK
+179 MAWRGR
-185 LHDLRQKLSL
+185 LHDLRQALRLKLK
-195 MLQRLPRPLDWYSA
+195 RLPRPLDWYSA
-209 TLLLGIKSA
+209 TLLLGIRSSDA
-218 DTDKTLADITR
+218 DKTLADITR

-245 VVKTLRRLLKLLR
+245 VVKTLRRFLKLLR

-286 RAVWMCWIKLVTG
+286 RAVWMCWLKLATR
-299 LIKGVHLNLAT
+299 LIKGVRLKLAT

-408 AQLLQLISSSL
+408 AQLLQLISSGL
-419 TLLARLPSN
+419 NLLARLPSN
-428 LVLGRPPLIMVLFW
+428 LILGRPPLIMVLFW
-442 LGILLWLQGSSRKL
+442 LGVLLWLQGSSKKIRWL
-456 RGLVLLGISYFLT
+456 ALLGMSYFLT

-506 TGGKVHFAMPN
+506 TGGKVHFSMPN
-517 WKKYPTKTSGE
+517 WKKHPTKTSGE

-578 ALPSF
+578 NLPSF
-583 KHRLARSTVAP
+583 KHRLAKSAVMP
-594 KAVKGVTDKVRLS
+594 EAVKGVTDRVKLS
-607 DPHLKLLHPFTRG
+607 DPHLKLLHPFARG

-651 AVIKKYPNL
+651 AVSKKYPNL
-660 TADVLKTGHHGSKT
+660 TADVLKMGHHGSKT

-724 MIKLTEMLGRFSFWD
+724 MIKFTEMLGYFSFWD

>member
-1 MLLLTAFIAVSLSFG
+1 
-16 ILDHTWLAGMVGS
+16 MVVL

-36 ATKNVQMISGVL
+36 ATKNIHLISSVL
-48 VVCVFF
+48 VICVFF
-54 SIRFYTWQQNA
+54 SIRFYTWQQNV
-65 HQVIQVKPYVIQ
+65 HQVMQVTPDVTQ

-88 KVSGDLLTFKAWWWE
+88 KISGDLLTFKAWWWE

-116 LAEKKT
+116 LAEKKM
-122 LLQTNKTKIW
+122 LLQINKTKIW
-132 DVTGKVLP
+132 NVTGKVLP

-151 WRRFYQGKNIFLSFA
+151 WRRFYQGKNIFLAFA
-166 VKNYTLQKVPPGQ
+166 VTHYTLQKVPPGQ
-179 MAWRAK
+179 MAWRGR
-185 LHDLRQKLSL
+185 LHDLRQALRLKLK
-195 MLQRLPRPLDWYSA
+195 RLPRPLDWYSA
-209 TLLLGIKSA
+209 TLLLGIRSSDA
-218 DTDKTLADITR
+218 DKTLADITR

-245 VVKTLRRLLKLLR
+245 VVKTLRRFLKLLR

-286 RAVWMCWIKLVTG
+286 RAVWMCWLKLATR
-299 LIKGVHLNLAT
+299 LIKGVRLKLAT

-408 AQLLQLISSSL
+408 AQLLQLISSGL
-419 TLLARLPSN
+419 NLLARLPSN
-428 LVLGRPPLIMVLFW
+428 LILGRPPLIMVLFW
-442 LGILLWLQGSSRKL
+442 LGVLLWLQGSSKKIRWL
-456 RGLVLLGISYFLT
+456 ALLGMSYFLT

-506 TGGKVHFAMPN
+506 TGGKVHFSMPN
-517 WKKYPTKTSGE
+517 WKKHPTKTSGE

-578 ALPSF
+578 NLPSF
-583 KHRLARSTVAP
+583 KHRLAKSAVMP
-594 KAVKGVTDKVRLS
+594 EAVKGVTDRVKLS
-607 DPHLKLLHPFTRG
+607 DPHLKLLHPFARG

-651 AVIKKYPNL
+651 AVSKKYPNL
-660 TADVLKTGHHGSKT
+660 TADVLKMGHHGSKT

-724 MIKLTEMLGRFSFWD
+724 MIKFTEMLGYFSFWD

>member
-1 MLLLTAFIAVSLSFG
+1 MLLLTAFVAVSLSFL
-16 ILDHTWLAGMVGS
+16 ILDHTWMAGMVVL

-36 ATKNVQMISGVL
+36 ATKNIHLISSVL
-48 VVCVFF
+48 VICVFF
-54 SIRFYTWQQNA
+54 SIRFYTWQQNV
-65 HQVIQVKPYVIQ
+65 HQVMQVTPDVTQ

-88 KVSGDLLTFKAWWWE
+88 KISGDLLTFKAWWWE

-122 LLQTNKTKIW
+122 LLQINKTKIW
-132 DVTGKVLP
+132 NVTGKVLP

-151 WRRFYQGKNIFLSFA
+151 WRRFYQGKNIFLAFA
-166 VKNYTLQKVPPGQ
+166 VTHYTLQKVPPGQ
-179 MAWRAK
+179 MVWRGR
-185 LHDLRQKLSL
+185 LHDLRQALRLKLK
-195 MLQRLPRPLDWYSA
+195 RLPRPLDWYSA
-209 TLLLGIKSA
+209 MLLLGIRSSDA
-218 DTDKTLADITR
+218 DKTLADITR

-245 VVKTLRRLLKLLR
+245 VVKTLRRFLKLLR

-286 RAVWMCWIKLVTG
+286 RAVWNCWLKMEKR
-299 LIKGVHLNLAT
+299 LIKGVRLKLAT

-408 AQLLQLISSSL
+408 AQLLQLISSGL
-419 TLLARLPSN
+419 NLLARLPSN
-428 LVLGRPPLIMVLFW
+428 LILGRPPLIMVLFW
-442 LGILLWLQGSSRKL
+442 LGVLLWLQGSSKKIRWL
-456 RGLVLLGISYFLT
+456 ALLGMSYFLT

-506 TGGKVHFAMPN
+506 TGGKVHFSMPN
-517 WKKYPTKTSGE
+517 WKKHPTKTSGE

-549 HQDADHVGN
+549 HQDADHDGN

-578 ALPSF
+578 NLPSF
-583 KHRLARSTVAP
+583 KHRLAKSAVMP
-594 KAVKGVTDKVRLS
+594 EAVKGVTDRVKLS
-607 DPHLKLLHPFTRG
+607 DPHLKLLHPFARG

-651 AVIKKYPNL
+651 AVSKKYPNL
-660 TADVLKTGHHGSKT
+660 TADVLKMGHHGSKT

-724 MIKLTEMLGRFSFWD
+724 MIKFTEMLGYFSFWD

>member
-1 MLLLTAFIAVSLSFG
+1 
-16 ILDHTWLAGMVGS
+16 MVVL

-36 ATKNVQMISGVL
+36 ATKNIHLISSVL
-48 VVCVFF
+48 VICVFF
-54 SIRFYTWQQNA
+54 SIRFYTWQQNV
-65 HQVIQVKPYVIQ
+65 HQVMQVTPDVTQ

-88 KVSGDLLTFKAWWWE
+88 KISGDLLTFKAWWWE

-122 LLQTNKTKIW
+122 LLQINKTKIW
-132 DVTGKVLP
+132 NVTGKVLP

-151 WRRFYQGKNIFLSFA
+151 WRRFYQGKNIFLAFA
-166 VKNYTLQKVPPGQ
+166 VTHYTLQKVPPGQ
-179 MAWRAK
+179 MAWRGR
-185 LHDLRQKLSL
+185 LHDLRQALHLKLK
-195 MLQRLPRPLDWYSA
+195 RLPRPLDWYSA
-209 TLLLGIKSA
+209 TLLLGIRSSDA
-218 DTDKTLADITR
+218 DKTLADITR

-245 VVKTLRRLLKLLR
+245 VVKTLRRFLKLLR

-286 RAVWMCWIKLVTG
+286 RAVWMCWLKLATR
-299 LIKGVHLNLAT
+299 LIKGVRLKLAT

-408 AQLLQLISSSL
+408 AQLLQLISSGL
-419 TLLARLPSN
+419 NLLARLPSN
-428 LVLGRPPLIMVLFW
+428 LILGRPPLIMVLFW
-442 LGILLWLQGSSRKL
+442 LGVLLWLQGSSKKIRWL
-456 RGLVLLGISYFLT
+456 ALLGMSYFLT

-506 TGGKVHFAMPN
+506 TGGKVHFSMPN
-517 WKKYPTKTSGE
+517 WKKHPTKTSGE

-578 ALPSF
+578 NLPSF
-583 KHRLARSTVAP
+583 KHRLAKSAVMP
-594 KAVKGVTDKVRLS
+594 EAVKGVTDRVKLS
-607 DPHLKLLHPFTRG
+607 DPHLKLLHPFARG

-651 AVIKKYPNL
+651 AVSKKYPNL
-660 TADVLKTGHHGSKT
+660 TADVLKMGHHVSKT

-724 MIKLTEMLGRFSFWD
+724 MIKFTEMLGYFSFWD

>member
-1 MLLLTAFIAVSLSFG
+1 MLLLTAFVAVSLSFL
-16 ILDHTWLAGMVGS
+16 ILDHTWMAGMVVL

-36 ATKNVQMISGVL
+36 ATKNIHLISSVL
-48 VVCVFF
+48 VICVFF
-54 SIRFYTWQQNA
+54 SIRFYTWQQNV
-65 HQVIQVKPYVIQ
+65 HQVMQVTPDVTQ

-88 KVSGDLLTFKAWWWE
+88 KISGDLLTFKAWWWE

-122 LLQTNKTKIW
+122 LLQINKTKIW
-132 DVTGKVLP
+132 NVTGKVLP

-151 WRRFYQGKNIFLSFA
+151 WRRFYQGKNIFLAFA
-166 VKNYTLQKVPPGQ
+166 VTHYTLQKVPPGQ
-179 MAWRAK
+179 MAWRGR
-185 LHDLRQKLSL
+185 LHDLRQALRLKLK
-195 MLQRLPRPLDWYSA
+195 RLPRPLDWYSA
-209 TLLLGIKSA
+209 TLLLGIRSSDA
-218 DTDKTLADITR
+218 DKTLADITR

-245 VVKTLRRLLKLLR
+245 VVKTLRRFLKLLR

-286 RAVWMCWIKLVTG
+286 RAVWMCWLKLATR
-299 LIKGVHLNLAT
+299 LIKGVRLKLAT

-408 AQLLQLISSSL
+408 AQLLQLISSGL
-419 TLLARLPSN
+419 NLLARLPSN
-428 LVLGRPPLIMVLFW
+428 LILGRPPLIMVLFW
-442 LGILLWLQGSSRKL
+442 LGVLLWLQGSSKKIRWL
-456 RGLVLLGISYFLT
+456 ALLGMSYFLT

-506 TGGKVHFAMPN
+506 TGGKVHFSMPN
-517 WKKYPTKTSGE
+517 WKKHPTKTSGE

-578 ALPSF
+578 NLPSF
-583 KHRLARSTVAP
+583 KHRLAKSAVMP
-594 KAVKGVTDKVRLS
+594 EAVKGVTDRVKLS
-607 DPHLKLLHPFTRG
+607 DPHLKLLHPFARG

-651 AVIKKYPNL
+651 AVSKKYPNL
-660 TADVLKTGHHGSKT
+660 TADVLKMGHHGSKT

-724 MIKLTEMLGRFSFWD
+724 MIKFTEMLGYFSFWD

>member
-1 MLLLTAFIAVSLSFG
+1 ML
-16 ILDHTWLAGMVGS
+16 

-36 ATKNVQMISGVL
+36 ATKNIQMISSVL
-48 VVCVFF
+48 VVCMFF
-54 SIRFYTWQQNA
+54 SIRFYTWQQNTR
-65 HQVIQVKPYVIQ
+65 QVMQVTPYVTQ

-88 KVSGDLLTFKAWWWE
+88 KISGDLLTFKAWWWE

-111 YRIRT
+111 YRIKT

-122 LLQTNKTKIW
+122 LLQMDKTKIW
-132 DVTGKVLP
+132 DVAGKVLP

-151 WRRFYQGKNIFLSFA
+151 WRRFYQGKNIFLAFA
-166 VKNYTLQKVPPGQ
+166 VKHYTLQKVPPGQ
-179 MAWRAK
+179 MAWRGR
-185 LHDLRQKLSL
+185 LHDLRQALRVTLKK
-195 MLQRLPRPLDWYSA
+195 LPRPLDWYSA
-209 TLLLGIKSA
+209 TLLLGIKLA
-218 DTDKTLADITR
+218 DADKTLADITR

-245 VVKTLRRLLKLLR
+245 VVKTLRHLLKLLR
-258 LPKWLEILVVLGV
+258 LPRWLEILVILGV
-271 LPVYAILGG
+271 LPVYVILGG

-286 RAVWMCWIKLVTG
+286 RAVWMCWLKLATS
-299 LIKGVHLNLAT
+299 LIKGVHLKLAT

-337 LTLVIVTSKTSS
+337 LTLVIITSKTSS

-398 AVVPFLQNLA
+398 AVIPFLQNLA
-408 AQLLQLISSSL
+408 AQILQLISTGL
-419 TLLARLPSN
+419 TLLARAPSN
-428 LVLGRPPLIMVLFW
+428 FVFGRPPLIMVLLW
-442 LGILLWLQGSSRKL
+442 LGVLLWLQGSSKKL
-456 RGLVLLGISYFLT
+456 RWSALLGISYFLT
-469 FLLLRYPLSSEVVYF
+469 FLLLRYPLSSEIVYF

-517 WKKYPTKTSGE
+517 WKKRPTKTSG
-528 TIVANYLLSKGITR
+528 
-542 IDQLYLT
+542 
-549 HQDADHVGN
+549 GN
-558 FPSLSQLIK
+558 FPSLSRSIK
-567 IKQIIVPAGME
+567 INKMIVPAGME
-578 ALPSF
+578 DLPSF
-583 KHRLARSTVAP
+583 KRRLAKSTVAP
-594 KAVKGVTDKVRLS
+594 KAVKGVTDKVSLS

-651 AVIKKYPNL
+651 AIIKKYPDL
-660 TADVLKTGHHGSKT
+660 TATVLKTGHHGSKT

-681 QQLAPKVAII
+681 RQLAPKVAII
-691 SAGRHNRYGHPNQ
+691 SAGRHNRYGHPNK

-710 QKAKVPYYVTAKVG
+710 QNAKVSYYVTAKVG
-724 MIKLTEMLGRFSFWD
+724 MIKLTEMLGHFSFWD

>member
-1 MLLLTAFIAVSLSFG
+1 
-16 ILDHTWLAGMVGS
+16 MVVL

-36 ATKNVQMISGVL
+36 ATKNIHLISSVL
-48 VVCVFF
+48 VICVFF
-54 SIRFYTWQQNA
+54 SIRFYTWQQNV
-65 HQVIQVKPYVIQ
+65 HQVMQVTPDVTQ

-88 KVSGDLLTFKAWWWE
+88 KISGDLLTFKAWWWE

-122 LLQTNKTKIW
+122 LLQINKTKIW
-132 DVTGKVLP
+132 NVTGKVLP

-151 WRRFYQGKNIFLSFA
+151 WRRFYQGKNIFLAFA
-166 VKNYTLQKVPPGQ
+166 VTHYTLQKVPPGQ
-179 MAWRAK
+179 MAWRGR
-185 LHDLRQKLSL
+185 LHDLRQALRLKLK
-195 MLQRLPRPLDWYSA
+195 RLPRPLDWYSA
-209 TLLLGIKSA
+209 TLLLGIRSSDA
-218 DTDKTLADITR
+218 DKTLADITR

-245 VVKTLRRLLKLLR
+245 VVKTLRRFLKLLR

-286 RAVWMCWIKLVTG
+286 RAVWMCWLKLATR
-299 LIKGVHLNLAT
+299 LIKGVRLKLAT

-408 AQLLQLISSSL
+408 AQLLQLISSGL
-419 TLLARLPSN
+419 NLLARLPSN
-428 LVLGRPPLIMVLFW
+428 LILGRPPLIMVLFW
-442 LGILLWLQGSSRKL
+442 LGVLLWLQGSSKKIRWL
-456 RGLVLLGISYFLT
+456 ALLGMSYFLT

-506 TGGKVHFAMPN
+506 TGGKVHFSMPN
-517 WKKYPTKTSGE
+517 WKKHPTKTSGE

-578 ALPSF
+578 NLPSF
-583 KHRLARSTVAP
+583 KHRLAKSAVMP
-594 KAVKGVTDKVRLS
+594 EAVKGVTDRVKLS
-607 DPHLKLLHPFTRG
+607 DPHLKLLHPFARG

-651 AVIKKYPNL
+651 AVSKKYPNL
-660 TADVLKTGHHGSKT
+660 TADVLKMGHHVSKT

-691 SAGRHNRYGHPNQ
+691 SAGRHSRYGHPNQ

-724 MIKLTEMLGRFSFWD
+724 MIKFTEMLGYFSFWD

>member
-1 MLLLTAFIAVSLSFG
+1 MLLLTAFVAVSLSFL
-16 ILDHTWLAGMVGS
+16 ILDHTWMVGMVVL

-36 ATKNVQMISGVL
+36 ATKNIHLISSVL
-48 VVCVFF
+48 VICVFF
-54 SIRFYTWQQNA
+54 SIRFYTWQQNV
-65 HQVIQVKPYVIQ
+65 HQVMQVTPGVTQ

-88 KVSGDLLTFKAWWWE
+88 KISGDLLTFKAWWWE

-122 LLQTNKTKIW
+122 LLQINKTKIW
-132 DVTGKVLP
+132 NVTGKVLP

-151 WRRFYQGKNIFLSFA
+151 WRRFYQGKNIFLAFA
-166 VKNYTLQKVPPGQ
+166 VTHYTLQKVPPGQ
-179 MAWRAK
+179 MAWRGR
-185 LHDLRQKLSL
+185 LHDLRQALRLKLK
-195 MLQRLPRPLDWYSA
+195 RLPRPLDWYSA
-209 TLLLGIKSA
+209 TLLLGIRSSDA
-218 DTDKTLADITR
+218 DKNLADITC

-245 VVKTLRRLLKLLR
+245 VVKTLRRFLKLLR

-286 RAVWMCWIKLVTG
+286 RAVWMCWLKLATR
-299 LIKGVHLNLAT
+299 LIKGVRLKLAT

-371 WNFLTF
+371 WDFLTF

-408 AQLLQLISSSL
+408 AQLLQLISSGL
-419 TLLARLPSN
+419 NLLARLPSN
-428 LVLGRPPLIMVLFW
+428 LILGRPPLIMVLFW
-442 LGILLWLQGSSRKL
+442 LGVLLWLQGSSKKIRWL
-456 RGLVLLGISYFLT
+456 ALLGMSYFLT

-506 TGGKVHFAMPN
+506 TGGKVHFSMPN
-517 WKKYPTKTSGE
+517 WKKHPTKTSGE

-542 IDQLYLT
+542 IDQLYLM

-578 ALPSF
+578 NLPSF
-583 KHRLARSTVAP
+583 KHRLAKSAVMP
-594 KAVKGVTDKVRLS
+594 EAVKGVTDRVKLS
-607 DPHLKLLHPFTRG
+607 DPHLKLLHPFARG

-651 AVIKKYPNL
+651 AVSKKYPNL
-660 TADVLKTGHHGSKT
+660 TADVLKMGHHGSKT

-724 MIKLTEMLGRFSFWD
+724 MIKFTEMLGYFSFWD

>member
-1 MLLLTAFIAVSLSFG
+1 
-16 ILDHTWLAGMVGS
+16 MVVL

-36 ATKNVQMISGVL
+36 ATKNIHLISSVL
-48 VVCVFF
+48 VICVFF
-54 SIRFYTWQQNA
+54 SIRFYTWQQNV
-65 HQVIQVKPYVIQ
+65 HQVMQVTPDVTQ

-88 KVSGDLLTFKAWWWE
+88 KISGDLLTFKAWWWE

-122 LLQTNKTKIW
+122 LLQINKTKIW
-132 DVTGKVLP
+132 NVTGKVLP

-151 WRRFYQGKNIFLSFA
+151 WRRFYQGKNIFLAFA
-166 VKNYTLQKVPPGQ
+166 VTHYTLQKVPPGQ
-179 MAWRAK
+179 MAWRGR
-185 LHDLRQKLSL
+185 LHDLRQALRLKLK
-195 MLQRLPRPLDWYSA
+195 RLPRPLDWYSA
-209 TLLLGIKSA
+209 TLLLGIRSSDA
-218 DTDKTLADITR
+218 DKTLADITR

-245 VVKTLRRLLKLLR
+245 VVKTLRRFLKLLR

-286 RAVWMCWIKLVTG
+286 RAVWMCWLKLATR
-299 LIKGVHLNLAT
+299 LIKGVRLKLAT

-408 AQLLQLISSSL
+408 AQLLQLISSGL
-419 TLLARLPSN
+419 NLLARLPSN
-428 LVLGRPPLIMVLFW
+428 LILGRPPLIMVLFW
-442 LGILLWLQGSSRKL
+442 LGVLLWLQGSSKKIRWL
-456 RGLVLLGISYFLT
+456 ALLGMSYFLT

-506 TGGKVHFAMPN
+506 TGGKVHFSMPN
-517 WKKYPTKTSGE
+517 WKKHPTKTSGE

-578 ALPSF
+578 NLPSF
-583 KHRLARSTVAP
+583 KHRLAKSAVMP
-594 KAVKGVTDKVRLS
+594 EAVKGVTDRVKLS
-607 DPHLKLLHPFTRG
+607 DPHLKLLHPFARG

-651 AVIKKYPNL
+651 AVSKKYPNL
-660 TADVLKTGHHGSKT
+660 TADVLKMGHHVSKT

-724 MIKLTEMLGRFSFWD
+724 MIKFTEMLGYFSFWD